1 MLSSLQTVLTYVVPF
16 LLVLTLVITIHE
28 LGHFWAAKSFGTAI
42 ERFSIGFGKAI
53 FSWRDK
59 AGVEWRV
66 GWIPLG
72 GYVKFAGDANA
83 ASVPDTDDLD
93 TMRRWVVEHE
103 GPNEVHKYLH
113 FKPLWQ
119 RAIVVAAGPFANFIL
134 AIVLFAVLLMTVGE
148 TTLAARVSS
157 VTPGSAAASAGF
169 KPGDII
175 LKTDSRKV
183 ESFQDVQ
190 QYVMLRANVPID
202 FTVERGGVPI
212 VLTATPAKKRIA
224 NPTGGDMEVGV
235 IGLANQPRRQDV
247 HHVRYNPIAAIGG
260 GVTRTWDVLETT
272 VFYLGR
278 LIRGQISAEQ
288 LGGPLGIA
296 QISGAAAKAG
306 GEGAADAGLWLL
318 GAGVALVG
326 LAAMLSVSVGF
337 MNLLPIPVLDG
348 GHLLFY
354 AYEAVARRPL
364 GAKAQA
370 AGYRVGLALLLSFM
384 LFATWNDLQRLRV
397 FSFLGG
403 LFS

>member
-1 MLSSLQTVLTYVVPF
+1 MIHFLQTAVSYVVPF

-28 LGHFWAAKSFGTAI
+28 LGHFWAAKAFGTAI

-53 FSWRDK
+53 FSRRDRD
-59 AGVEWRV
+59 GVEWRI

-93 TMRRWVVEHE
+93 HMRDWVVKHE
-103 GPNEVHKYLH
+103 GPEGLNKYIH

-119 RAIVVAAGPFANFIL
+119 RAIVVAAGPFANFFL
-134 AIVLFAVLLMTVGE
+134 AIALFAILLTTVGE
-148 TTLAARVSS
+148 TTLTARVTR
-157 VTPGSAAASAGF
+157 VMPGSVAEQAGF

-175 LKTDSRKV
+175 LKTDGRKV
-183 ESFQDVQ
+183 DSFQDVQ
-190 QYVMLRANVPID
+190 QYVMLRAGVPIT
-202 FTVERGGVPI
+202 FTVERGGVPLAI
-212 VLTATPAKKRIA
+212 DATPALKRVPT
-224 NPTGGDMEVGV
+224 PTGGDMEVGA
-235 IGLANQPRRQDV
+235 IGLANDPRREDV
-247 HHVRYNPIAAIGG
+247 RHVRYNPIAAIGG
-260 GVTRTWDVLETT
+260 GVVRTWDVLDTT
-272 VFYLGR
+272 FYYLGR
-278 LIRGQISAEQ
+278 LVTGQVSAEQ

-296 QISGAAAKAG
+296 QVSGAAAKAG
-306 GEGAADAGLWLL
+306 GQGAPDAAQWPL
-318 GAGVALVG
+318 GAGVALTG

-364 GAKAQA
+364 GARAQA

>member
-1 MLSSLQTVLTYVVPF
+1 MLSFLQTVLTYVVPF

-59 AGVEWRV
+59 DGVEWRI

-93 TMRRWVVEHE
+93 VMRKWVVEHE
-103 GPNEVHKYLH
+103 GADGVQKYLH

-134 AIVLFAVLLMTVGE
+134 AIALFAVLLMTVGE

-157 VTPGSAAASAGF
+157 VVPGSVAASAGF

-175 LKTDSRKV
+175 LKTDNRKV

-202 FTVERGGVPI
+202 FTIERGGVPV
-212 VLTATPAKKRIA
+212 VLTATPAKKRVA

-235 IGLANQPRRQDV
+235 IGLSNQPRRQDV

-260 GVTRTWDVLETT
+260 GVVRTWDVLETT

-278 LIRGQISAEQ
+278 LVRGQISAEQ

-306 GEGAADAGLWLL
+306 GEGAPDAGLWLL